1 MTTSD
6 KSSSPEGAGH
16 RARRLGVPCGV
27 AALVMAIL
35 AYIPAGPQE
44 TARLAVNDWLIQIT
58 PKPKPPLSFGLVL
71 IDSSSLTLDQLSP
84 EEIAGSQALTNMAAG
99 WPWSR
104 QVYAEAIGKMLEAGA
119 KLIILDVLLPKSRPD
134 DETLREVIAKYP
146 GRVVLVS
153 KLAEDVSADGHTII
167 RYEPPSESVIPDKG
181 GLVGFANFWAD
192 SDGVVRS
199 APFRLRYGAGEAM
212 SSPAVALGSLAGQTR
227 LDGLPGSSPFLPC
240 MEGLSPEVRVPIW
253 QLFVP
258 KVWETNLQSGGV
270 FRDRVVAVGY
280 AATEFHDAFQTP
292 VGKFIGAALHLSM
305 LGAAWEGALFRFPSH
320 GAGSVA
326 AVAGGLAAWLI
337 WAMVPVLWVRAAV
350 LFAAAALAVG
360 ASIGSILWAGWMPP
374 LFALCGGGAF
384 SAVAALGSD
393 LLHEGHARRQAR
405 KILERY
411 VSPGVAREILDNRA
425 AFLQSLGGTRREV
438 TVMFSDLRGFTSTSE
453 TGEPTE
459 IFDQLNEYFA
469 YMVDEVL
476 ESGGGIDKFMGDGI
490 LAVWGTL
497 ARRSPE
503 EEAAAAVSCAERMLL
518 ALETL
523 NALRK
528 TRDLPLWKIGI
539 GIHSG
544 PVLFGNVGTESRM
557 EPTIVGDTVNLTS
570 RIEGLTKSL
579 GVPILLSSGTA
590 VLAGG
595 IARFRATDRVRV
607 VGRNRSSDLFTVW
620 PSEFSASDRESHTA
634 GIDAFRTG
642 DFPKAAAHFRSLSA
656 SRPSDPLA
664 ALYLSRIGSMEGKPL
679 PAGWD
684 GTSVASS
691 K

>member
-1 MTTSD
+1 MTPPD
-6 KSSSPEGAGH
+6 KSTSPEGSGL

-27 AALVMAIL
+27 AALLMALL

-44 TARLAVNDWLIQIT
+44 TARLAANDWLIQIT
-58 PKPKPPLSFGLVL
+58 PKPKPPLQFALVL

-104 QVYAEAIGKMLEAGA
+104 QVHAEAIEKMLEAGA
-119 KLIILDVLLPKSRPD
+119 KLIILDVLLPKSRPE
-134 DETLREVIAKYP
+134 DETLRDVIAKYP

-167 RYEPPSESVIPDKG
+167 RYEPPSESVIPSNG
-181 GLVGFANFWAD
+181 ALVGFANFWAD

-199 APFRLRYGAGEAM
+199 APFRLRHGGGEAL
-212 SSPAVALGSLAGQTR
+212 SSPAVALGSLAGQSR

-240 MEGLSPEVRVPIW
+240 MEGLAPDVRVPVW

-258 KVWETNLQSGGV
+258 KVWEANLKSGEV

-292 VGKFIGAALHLSM
+292 VGKFIGAGLHLSM

-320 GAGSVA
+320 RAGSVA
-326 AVAGGLAAWLI
+326 AVVGGLAAWLI
-337 WAMVPVLWVRAAV
+337 WVMVPVLWVRAAV
-350 LFAAAALAVG
+350 LLAGAALAVG
-360 ASIGSILWAGWMPP
+360 ACIASILWAGWMPP

-393 LLHEGHARRQAR
+393 LLHEGRARRQAR

-453 TGEPTE
+453 AGEPTE

-503 EEAAAAVSCAERMLL
+503 EEAAAAVSCAERMLTAL
-518 ALETL
+518 ATL
-523 NALRK
+523 NVSRK
-528 TRDLPLWKIGI
+528 SRGLPLWKIGI
-539 GIHSG
+539 GVHSG
-544 PVLFGNVGTESRM
+544 PVLFGNVGSESRM
-557 EPTIVGDTVNLTS
+557 EPTIIGDTVNLTS
-570 RIEGLTKSL
+570 RIEGLTKAL
-579 GVPILLSSGTA
+579 GVPVLLSSGTA
-590 VLAGG
+590 MLAGG
-595 IARFRATDRVRV
+595 VSRFRAADRVRV

-620 PSEFSASDRESHTA
+620 PTEFSASDRETHTE

-642 DFPKAAAHFRSLSA
+642 DFEAATERFRALSA
-656 SRPSDPLA
+656 SLPSDPLT
-664 ALYLSRIGSMEGKPL
+664 ALYLARLEAMAGKPI
-679 PAGWD
+679 PDGWD